1 VSTTINAE
9 QAEHAEEKI
18 SAGSAGSASNVDI
31 DMEKRP
37 ALGKGLSAL
46 IPDAPDPPRT
56 AAVEADIDRLTPN
69 DFQPRIM
76 VDDARLQELAQSI
89 RSNGVIQPIVVRKL
103 GDRFQII
110 AGERRWRAAKLAGL
124 LRVPISVKDV
134 AAGQEKSLLE
144 MALIENIQR
153 EDLNPIDEAL
163 AYRRLSDDFQLTQED
178 IASAVGK
185 DRASV
190 ANYVRLL
197 RLPDE
202 VRNEV
207 ASGRLSMGHARAL
220 LSLTGEAEQ
229 RRMAREVIA
238 RSLSVRETE
247 SLVKTIVERGGAP
260 GREPAEPKPADV
272 HTRAAEDRLKLLLG
286 TRVRI
291 VRQGTRGRI
300 EIDFVSEEELIR
312 IYEQLTER

>member
-1 VSTTINAE
+1 MWT
-9 QAEHAEEKI
+9 
-18 SAGSAGSASNVDI
+18 

-46 IPDAPDPPRT
+46 IPDAPDPVRASP
-56 AAVEADIDRLTPN
+56 VEADIDRLEPN
-69 DFQPRIM
+69 DYQPRNY
-76 VDDARLQELAQSI
+76 VDDARLQELSRSI
-89 RSNGVIQPIVVRKL
+89 RVNGIIQPIVVRRV

-110 AGERRWRAAKLAGL
+110 AGERRWRAAKAAGL
-124 LRVPISVKDV
+124 LRVPVIVRDV
-134 AAGQEKSLLE
+134 AEGQEQSLLE

-153 EDLNPIDEAL
+153 QDLNPIEEAL
-163 AYRRLSDDFQLTQED
+163 AYRRLADDFQLTQED

-185 DRASV
+185 DRATV
-190 ANYVRLL
+190 ANFLRLL

-202 VRNEV
+202 VRSEV
-207 ASGRLSMGHARAL
+207 ASGRLSMGHARSL
-220 LSLTGEAEQ
+220 LSLADEADQ
-229 RRMAREVIA
+229 RRVSRDVIA

-247 SLVKTIVERGGAP
+247 SLVKKLVEAGQP
-260 GREPAEPKPADV
+260 HREIAEPKPADV

-312 IYEQLTER
+312 IYDQLTDK

>member
-1 VSTTINAE
+1 MDT
-9 QAEHAEEKI
+9 H
-18 SAGSAGSASNVDI
+18 
-31 DMEKRP
+31 KRP

-46 IPDAPDPPRT
+46 IPDAPEPRISP
-56 AAVEADIDRLTPN
+56 VEIDIDRLAPN
-69 DFQPRIM
+69 DFQPRAHA
-76 VDDARLQELAQSI
+76 DDARLEELTRSI
-89 RSNGVIQPIVVRKL
+89 KSNGIIQPIVVRQL

-110 AGERRWRAAKLAGL
+110 AGERRWRAAMRAGL
-124 LRVPISVKDV
+124 TRVPVVVRDV
-134 AAGQEKSLLE
+134 APGQERSLLE

-153 EDLNPIDEAL
+153 EDLNPIEEAQ
-163 AYRRLSDDFQLTQED
+163 AYRRPADEFHLRQED

-197 RLPDE
+197 KLPDD
-202 VRNEV
+202 VRTEI

-220 LSLTGEAEQ
+220 LSLPDEADQ
-229 RRMAREVIA
+229 RRTAREVIA

-247 SLVKTIVERGGAP
+247 SLVQKIVEGGAAV
-260 GREPAEPKPADV
+260 RAAVPKPVDV

-291 VRQGTRGRI
+291 VRNGARGRI
-300 EIDFVSEEELIR
+300 EIDFVSEDELIR
-312 IYEQLTER
+312 IYEQLTDRG

>member
-1 VSTTINAE
+1 
-9 QAEHAEEKI
+9 
-18 SAGSAGSASNVDI
+18 
-31 DMEKRP
+31 MEKRP

-46 IPDAPDPPRT
+46 IPDAPEPLRSPT
-56 AAVEADIDRLTPN
+56 VEADIDRLAPN
-69 DFQPRIM
+69 EFQPRAA
-76 VDDARLQELAQSI
+76 VDDRRLRELAESI
-89 RSNGVIQPIVVRKL
+89 KANGIIQPIVVRRD

-110 AGERRWRAAKLAGL
+110 AGERRWRAARLAGL
-124 LRVPISVKDV
+124 LRVPVVVRDV
-134 AAGQEKSLLE
+134 APGQSLLE

-163 AYRRLSDDFQLTQED
+163 AYQRLSDDFHLKQED
-178 IASAVGK
+178 IATAVGK

-197 RLPDE
+197 RLPAE
-202 VRNEV
+202 VRAEV

-229 RRMAREVIA
+229 RRIARDVIA

-247 SLVKTIVERGGAP
+247 SLVKKMVEGGATT
-260 GREPAEPKPADV
+260 REAVPPKPVDV

-286 TRVRI
+286 TKVRI
-291 VRQGTRGRI
+291 VRTGQRGRI

-312 IYEQLTER
+312 IYEQITDGS